1 MLAWSSKSEL
11 KTVNSHSLS
20 NVQVRPANT
29 HKNDSHAEQKAS
41 EQTDHIKYIF
51 QFIEKGKKK
60 KKSYSE
66 NKLFLLASDLKTQKE
81 NP

>member
-1 MLAWSSKSEL
+1 MLAWSNKSEL

-60 KKSYSE
+60 KKVTVKTNY
-66 NKLFLLASDLKTQKE
+66 FCLLVI
-81 NP
+81 